1 MSIDLGIRNSA
12 PEPGPGRGSALDAVV
27 ARAGTAAASVSDRR
41 PRHRPGPPEEVMF
54 PVTPMLDMAFQLLA
68 FFVLTFRAPSAE
80 THLDLD
86 LPATPA
92 ALPGAP
98 RGEARPLLPQD
109 AESDLENDLWVR
121 AEADD
126 LGDLKSLRLGDAP
139 LSDVAALGERLARY
153 AGVLEGRPLRVR
165 LVADDGLRYE
175 EAARVMAA
183 CSAAGVSAIRLTN
196 PAAAPPPSSSPSPTR
211 PAGGGP

>member
-1 MSIDLGIRNSA
+1 MSAGASFIPGAGAALPSGSGSGSA
-12 PEPGPGRGSALDAVV
+12 P
-27 ARAGTAAASVSDRR
+27 ASGR

-68 FFVLTFRAPSAE
+68 FFVLTFQAPSAE

-98 RGEARPLLPQD
+98 RGEARPAPTPKAD
-109 AESDLENDLWVR
+109 SDLENDLWVR

-126 LGDLKSLRLGDAP
+126 LGDLKALRLGEAAVPDADT
-139 LSDVAALGERLARY
+139 LAQRLRRY
-153 AGVLEGRPLRVR
+153 AEVLAGKPLRVR

-183 CSAAGVSAIRLTN
+183 CSAAGVAAIRLTS
-196 PAAAPPPSSSPSPTR
+196 PTAAPGPPPAPSG
-211 PAGGGP
+211 PAP